1 MANALGALTLFCGG
15 LMGGFVLVKDD
26 IHPWTC
32 VTLLPVAASALGTG
46 SVCNTTYICWPALVS
61 YYCVLNARQ
70 SLATCRRAVASRCM
84 CLSQGRHSLSNNM
97 PGPGDILRSAAT
109 PVSHRAQHPRLSS

>member
-32 VTLLPVAASALGTG
+32 VILVLVAASALGTG

-61 YYCVLNARQ
+61 YFCVLKDP
-70 SLATCRRAVASRCM
+70 
-84 CLSQGRHSLSNNM
+84 CLSELGYLS
-97 PGPGDILRSAAT
+97 
-109 PVSHRAQHPRLSS
+109 